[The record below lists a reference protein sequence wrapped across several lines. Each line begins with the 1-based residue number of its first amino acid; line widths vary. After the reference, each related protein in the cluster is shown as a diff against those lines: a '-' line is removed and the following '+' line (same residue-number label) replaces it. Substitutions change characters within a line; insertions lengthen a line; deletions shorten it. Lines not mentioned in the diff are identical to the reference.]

1 MQSKN
6 KIFLILIIA
15 FLIIVG
21 CVLSSQ
27 IPKKASVNDKIVE
40 DIGGDSKLIVTLEDC
55 LKTKEE
61 NISDGNLNG
70 IACFSAKNISFVDF
84 VGNNANMI
92 IWKSSGEKYN
102 ISGNNIQYLS
112 GSYGDS
118 VYFLKYYPEND
129 NIYGIILNGS
139 YTLDELIYDIL
150 NQNSDETPKTNSYI
164 EPYEPNARYN
174 SYDIDESPY
183 ALAKN
188 DPDWYYDHY
197 EYEDNYDIDDYLE
210 SEGYD

>member
-1 MQSKN
+1 M
-6 KIFLILIIA
+6 IIA

-21 CVLSSQ
+21 CLLSSQ

-174 SYDIDESPY
+174 SYEQRDRKSVV
-183 ALAKN
+183 
-188 DPDWYYDHY
+188 
-197 EYEDNYDIDDYLE
+197 
-210 SEGYD
+210 

>member
-1 MQSKN
+1 M
-6 KIFLILIIA
+6 
-15 FLIIVG
+15 
-21 CVLSSQ
+21 
-27 IPKKASVNDKIVE
+27 E